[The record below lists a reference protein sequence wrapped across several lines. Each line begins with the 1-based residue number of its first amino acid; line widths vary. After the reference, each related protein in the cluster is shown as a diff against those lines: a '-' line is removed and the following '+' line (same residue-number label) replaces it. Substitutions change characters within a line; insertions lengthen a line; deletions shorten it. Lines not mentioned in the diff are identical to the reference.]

1 MFRLF
6 KFILQSLCYSN
17 LHKKK
22 KKRISI
28 KRISRH
34 LLQISD
40 QNFYSMHVRLSMY
53 ALLPMVYPV
62 TNYHIT
68 FWNRL
73 KYERKISWKTY
84 TK

>member
-1 MFRLF
+1 MLLF
-6 KFILQSLCYSN
+6 KLCLDFLNSYYN
-17 LHKKK
+17 LYVIVIYIKKK

-68 FWNRL
+68 F
-73 KYERKISWKTY
+73 
-84 TK
+84 